1 MDTHTAATVAEATGA
16 SPATLQRYMMQGITE
31 FQPCDVPSRGSGEKR
46 EYSTRRAIQIAITL
60 EASRLGIAPK
70 RGGKAAFEYSDRGNP
85 GRTVGEPY
93 PIGAT
98 LLVGFPNGQNKVINI
113 PPDKSVSDV
122 LSDDSAV
129 FIINCNKVAAKVTD
143 KLSNKK

>member
-1 MDTHTAATVAEATGA
+1 MNTYRAAIVAEATGA
-16 SPATLQRYMMQGITE
+16 SVATLIRYGKENTKL
-31 FQPCDVPSRGSGEKR
+31 QPCDKRANGSGAL
-46 EYSTRRAIQIAITL
+46 YSTRRVMQIALTV
-60 EASRLGIAPK
+60 ECSRLGIAPS

-85 GRTVGEPY
+85 GRAVGELY

-113 PPDKSVSDV
+113 PPDKSISDV

-129 FIINCNKVAAKVTD
+129 FIVNCNHVVAKVTD
-143 KLSNKK
+143 KLSKK